1 MSKPLFNVKV
11 AILVASGFNQ
21 PDMVA
26 AQRALLDAGANVRI
40 VSPDNGLVNGWEG
53 ASWGHNFAVDSHLS
67 KALGADF
74 GMLVVPGGQRSMD
87 KLKLTAHTKRFVGS
101 FFAANK
107 PVVVM
112 NEGVSVLAAAET
124 IQGRTVNGPEALAD
138 FAMQHGAIWTDECPH
153 VDANLYSGECT
164 DETRASFIAGMMA
177 FVTEF
182 GAAKVAQA
190 A

>member
-11 AILVASGFNQ
+11 ALLVASGFNQ

-26 AQRALLDAGANVRI
+26 VQRALLDAGANVRI

-74 GMLVVPGGQRSMD
+74 GVLVVPGGQRSAD
-87 KLKLTAHTKRFVGS
+87 KLKLTAHTKRFVSS

-112 NEGVSVLAAAET
+112 NEGVSALTVAET

-138 FAMQHGAIWTDECPH
+138 FAMQYGAIWSDDFPC
-153 VDANLYSGECT
+153 VDGNLISGECT
-164 DETRASFIAGMMA
+164 DETRAE
-177 FVTEF
+177 FVTEMVEF
-182 GAAKVAQA
+182 VVAAVNVKMAQA

>member
-11 AILVASGFNQ
+11 AMLVASGFNQ
-21 PDMVA
+21 QDMTQ

-40 VSPDNGLVNGWEG
+40 ISPDNGLVNGWEG
-53 ASWGHNFAVDSHLS
+53 ATWGHNFAVDSHIS

-74 GMLVVPGGQRSMD
+74 GILVIPGGQRSVD

-112 NEGVSVLAAAET
+112 NEGVAALCAAEV
-124 IQGRTVNGPEALAD
+124 IQARTVNGPEALAD
-138 FAMQHGAIWTDECPH
+138 FCMDHGAIWSDDFPCE
-153 VDANLYSGECT
+153 DKNMISGECT
-164 DETRASFIAGMMA
+164 DENRAEFIGDMVA
-177 FVTEF
+177 FLTESTD
-182 GAAKVAQA
+182 KVAKA

>member
-11 AILVASGFNQ
+11 AMLVAGGFNQ
-21 PDMVA
+21 QDMTQ

-40 VSPDNGLVNGWEG
+40 VSPDNGLVNGWDG
-53 ASWGHNFAVDSHLS
+53 QGWGHNFAVDSHLS

-74 GMLVVPGGQRSMD
+74 GILVIPGGQRSLD
-87 KLKLTAHTKRFVGS
+87 KLKLTAHAKRFIGS

-112 NEGVSVLAAAET
+112 NEGVIALTVAET

-138 FAMQHGAIWTDECPH
+138 FAMQHGAIWTDECPA
-153 VDANLYSGECT
+153 VDNNLMSGECT
-164 DETRASFIAGMMA
+164 DETRAA
-177 FVTEF
+177 FVSEMVEF
-182 GAAKVAQA
+182 LSAGTAKVAQA